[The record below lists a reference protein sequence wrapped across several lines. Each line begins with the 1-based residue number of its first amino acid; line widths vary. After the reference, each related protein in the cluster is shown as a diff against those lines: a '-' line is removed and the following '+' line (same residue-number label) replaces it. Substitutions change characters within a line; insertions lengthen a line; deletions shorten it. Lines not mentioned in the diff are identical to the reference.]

1 MANDN
6 ACKSLVSHV
15 ALGSELKSSP
25 YPLPGLA
32 QVDVADV
39 WAPAGDEATLTAA
52 IELADKTMAEMSFC
66 FTPRI

>member
-1 MANDN
+1 
-6 ACKSLVSHV
+6 
-15 ALGSELKSSP
+15 
-25 YPLPGLA
+25 LPGLA
-32 QVDVADV
+32 HVEVVDV